1 MNSQQ
6 PTPEK
11 LRTGKFDERDFRA
24 YFKLQYTFLESLR
37 LAGNLFANSYGP
49 SVDIADKPQT
59 EQHVDVIV
67 ATEKVVPAQEVKTAD
82 VPTQDSVQRIPEA
95 ATALAASAVTATEA
109 SDNTS
114 NLDLAAIRD
123 QINNSFVR
131 TSESAENKHQSD
143 HELAA

>member
-1 MNSQQ
+1 
-6 PTPEK
+6 
-11 LRTGKFDERDFRA
+11 
-24 YFKLQYTFLESLR
+24 
-37 LAGNLFANSYGP
+37 
-49 SVDIADKPQT
+49 
-59 EQHVDVIV
+59 
-67 ATEKVVPAQEVKTAD
+67 
-82 VPTQDSVQRIPEA
+82 
-95 ATALAASAVTATEA
+95 VTATEA